1 MTTPLPLVTVTF
13 TTDELAMISA
23 GLIRLRILWATRAT
37 TAHAMNDGPAQL
49 HAEGT
54 IEHITEFI
62 NRIDS
67 LVTPEQGQALLNEL
81 IKDQLKRGDHG

>member
-1 MTTPLPLVTVTF
+1 
-13 TTDELAMISA
+13 
-23 GLIRLRILWATRAT
+23 
-37 TAHAMNDGPAQL
+37 MNDGPAQL